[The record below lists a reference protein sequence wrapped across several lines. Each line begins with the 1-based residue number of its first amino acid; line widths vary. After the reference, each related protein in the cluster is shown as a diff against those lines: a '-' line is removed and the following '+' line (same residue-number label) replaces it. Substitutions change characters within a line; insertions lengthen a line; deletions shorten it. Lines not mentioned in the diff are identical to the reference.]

1 VHGIGRF
8 RLAMLRTA
16 NTDAALQQQQGDRSD
31 ELLEKYRAIITR
43 LRLDIRFFI
52 HSLAEF
58 AEPPETDEWEPLA
71 AEAERQL
78 QEFAAVAMKER
89 LPSVAAIVSMLNLRD
104 SLLMAMIDST
114 LYWQA
119 VLYLELRRGTPPEG
133 MARLQEQVQIMA
145 TKMDKLPE
153 LYVLPNF
160 PKVTDCG
167 PYTYDKSQHALGNDV
182 VSKPSTLPG
191 RCRTLFMEMHS
202 MEKHLR
208 RMKFGASV
216 KWMPEAHVKSE
227 DLRKEITVLF
237 DKFSKLDHELQ
248 TSKAQR
254 HTPWEQRIEQ
264 LTAKIQEKEQIHSQL
279 LQKEHKLENELIGLR
294 ADHNNVQKELQE
306 LKERNQKVT
315 NENLP
320 RLEKIKVLLKETWS
334 EVDSLT
340 ADAAMLSAMFRQQVV
355 EYESAVMARDAVSSE
370 LSKVQTELREK
381 NTKTMYKEKE
391 LQKKETLY
399 QRTVDARHDIL
410 KSYQQKK
417 VEIKEVEERHEIQN
431 EVWQKL
437 RDEAE
442 ERDERIQD
450 LRLQINTSNK
460 KIDLL
465 EQQKRLY
472 MEEFRKKVGKP
483 CGMLLEQLKRNTNDA
498 K

>member
-1 VHGIGRF
+1 MVV
-8 RLAMLRTA
+8 A
-16 NTDAALQQQQGDRSD
+16 DVSLQQPQGERSD
-31 ELLEKYRAIITR
+31 ELLEKYRCIITR
-43 LRLDIRFFI
+43 LRLDIRFLI

-58 AEPPETDEWEPLA
+58 SEPPETDEWEPLA

-78 QEFAAVAMKER
+78 QDFAAMAMKER
-89 LPSVAAIVSMLNLRD
+89 LPSVATIVSMLNLRD
-104 SLLMAMIDST
+104 SLLMAMIDSI

-119 VLYLELRRGTPPEG
+119 VLHLELRRETPPEG
-133 MARLQEQVQIMA
+133 MARLQEQVKMMA

-153 LYVLPNF
+153 LYVLPHF

-167 PYTYDKSQHALGNDV
+167 PYTYDKSQHAMGNDV
-182 VSKPSTLPG
+182 VSEPSTLPG
-191 RCRTLFMEMHS
+191 RFRTLFIEMHS

-216 KWMPEAHVKSE
+216 KWKPNSHVRSE

-254 HTPWEQRIEQ
+254 HTPWDQRIEQ
-264 LTAKIQEKEQIHSQL
+264 LNTKIQEKELTHSQL
-279 LQKEHKLENELIGLR
+279 LHSKHKLESELTFLR

-355 EYESAVMARDAVSSE
+355 EYESAVTVRDAVFSE
-370 LSKVQTELREK
+370 LSKVQNELREK
-381 NTKTMYKEKE
+381 NTKTVYKEKE

-399 QRTVDARHDIL
+399 QRTVDARRDIL
-410 KSYQQKK
+410 ESYQRQKTA
-417 VEIKEVEERHEIQN
+417 IKEVEERHEIQN
-431 EVWQKL
+431 EVWLDLQA
-437 RDEAE
+437 EAE
-442 ERDERIQD
+442 QRDDYIKD
-450 LRLQINTSNK
+450 LRSQINAANK

-465 EQQKRLY
+465 EQQKKLY
-472 MEEFRKKVGKP
+472 MQEFRKKDP
-483 CGMLLEQLKRNTNDA
+483 AILMSSMEKRDRRPA
-498 K
+498 QFF